1 MHLVCKG
8 NRVIIMGNSF
18 SHEEGSEDEEV
29 QVQEKQFAVQNGSVP
44 LQNATLVKVIPS
56 TDQVDGK
63 KVTQQKSIISSTQ
76 KTIVFSPISN
86 GEIDSKPPAPT
97 AQSKFRLSISRPPS
111 GRTIFQV
118 NGLEGEKVKTA
129 VPSEEPL
136 ITENQNGT
144 PVVLETSVTNA
155 SNAGIQNQ
163 PPPSA
168 IAISAATP
176 PSVAATN
183 EPPLAASLSNE
194 LETPTKPKEISF
206 FERIFMPEKKVQ
218 IEEPQQPQLEE
229 NEEAGIMVEQNA
241 GLQSMP
247 LTSNAQAQ
255 NIDEFNQEA
264 GKEFSSELTTNQEN
278 HNSPITLE
286 ASLPAPPSPEAHPVM
301 SFFKT
306 LVSPNKSVLKSE
318 EESKKDSDDK
328 KKENGGLRKSSSRK
342 EKAKSLPQQTA
353 ESEAKSTKKSESPK
367 SRTLSRLFGHKSK
380 KGEELTSGNKVVEEK
395 PVAVTINS
403 EQPSPEQIL
412 TQDTILSEPNVQLQ
426 ISAPASKDEGKAA
439 KESTPRP
446 RPFWRKSFKGEPPT
460 TKQEENVEE
469 EQPVATLTINSVSAA
484 PEQIVDQNIVSAEPN
499 VQIEI
504 PSQTSDSDRK
514 EEKETTPE
522 RPRPFWRKSFKGDP
536 AVPKIQENVEEQQ
549 PEVAITVNSDSAAP
563 EQQLNLEMKPIAAN
577 GQPEIPNQPLSN
589 YEKAEK
595 ESSPQRP
602 VPFWR
607 KSFKGHPQPVKNEE
621 NSLKEEP
628 EAEPITENAS
638 AEKEAKA
645 DAQVQAATSSGKG
658 QESPDKG
665 KKAEDGKNTKPKL
678 MMFFKQLSVIGDG
691 GNGNSEEVNEK
702 STDQSKLDLT
712 DGTEATKPEKTVVSA
727 VVEPPPPAP
736 KIKENQKEKKVVVE
750 KMTKQESKDM
760 PEAVSPTQQQASNLA
775 LVQNG
780 SDATKDGQ
788 LKRTEKRQSLG
799 NFFKAIGPKR
809 LSDAAVQ
816 TDPVCIVPAEK
827 AK

>member
-1 MHLVCKG
+1 MTCTYVTQTI
-8 NRVIIMGNSF
+8 VIIMGNSF

-460 TKQEENVEE
+460 TKQEEN
-469 EQPVATLTINSVSAA
+469 
-484 PEQIVDQNIVSAEPN
+484 
-499 VQIEI
+499 
-504 PSQTSDSDRK
+504 
-514 EEKETTPE
+514 
-522 RPRPFWRKSFKGDP
+522 SFKGDP
-536 AVPKIQENVEEQQ
+536 AVPKIQEN
-549 PEVAITVNSDSAAP
+549 
-563 EQQLNLEMKPIAAN
+563 
-577 GQPEIPNQPLSN
+577 
-589 YEKAEK
+589 
-595 ESSPQRP
+595 
-602 VPFWR
+602 
-607 KSFKGHPQPVKNEE
+607 SFKGHPQPVKNEE

>member
-1 MHLVCKG
+1 MQ
-8 NRVIIMGNSF
+8 RVIIMGNTLSR
-18 SHEEGSEDEEV
+18 EDGSENEDV
-29 QVQEKQFAVQNGSVP
+29 QVQEKQPEFAAQNGSVA
-44 LQNATLVKVIPS
+44 LQNATLDEVTPS

-63 KVTQQKSIISSTQ
+63 QEAQQKSIISSTE

-86 GEIDSKPPAPT
+86 GEIDSKPSAPT

-111 GRTIFQV
+111 GRTMLQV
-118 NGLEGEKVKTA
+118 SGLEGEKIKTT

-136 ITENQNGT
+136 VIENQNDT
-144 PVVLETSVTNA
+144 PVVLETSVTKA
-155 SNAGIQNQ
+155 SNTEIQNQ
-163 PPPSA
+163 SLLSA
-168 IAISAATP
+168 IAINATTP
-176 PSVAATN
+176 PSEPAIN
-183 EPPLAASLSNE
+183 EPPLAASVSNG
-194 LETPTKPKEISF
+194 LETPPKPKEISF
-206 FERIFMPEKKVQ
+206 FQRIFMAEKKVQ
-218 IEEPQQPQLEE
+218 FEEPQQPQLEE
-229 NEEAGIMVEQNA
+229 NEEAGIIVEQNA
-241 GLQSMP
+241 GLQSIP
-247 LTSNAQAQ
+247 LTNTSQTQ
-255 NIDEFNQEA
+255 
-264 GKEFSSELTTNQEN
+264 
-278 HNSPITLE
+278 
-286 ASLPAPPSPEAHPVM
+286 
-301 SFFKT
+301 
-306 LVSPNKSVLKSE
+306 VSPNKSTLKSE

-342 EKAKSLPQQTA
+342 EKAKSLQQQTA
-353 ESEAKSTKKSESPK
+353 EPEAKSPKKSDRPK

-380 KGEELTSGNKVVEEK
+380 KGDDLSSGNKVLEEQ
-395 PVAVTINS
+395 PVAVTIS
-403 EQPSPEQIL
+403 PEQPSPEQIL
-412 TQDTILSEPNVQLQ
+412 TQDTNPSEPNVQPQ

-439 KESTPRP
+439 KESIPRP
-446 RPFWRKSFKGEPPT
+446 KTFWRKSFKGDPPA

-469 EQPVATLTINSVSAA
+469 EQPVAAVTINSVNAA
-484 PEQIVDQNIVSAEPN
+484 PEQIGDQNINSAAPN

-504 PSQTSDSDRK
+504 QSQPSGSDRK
-514 EEKETTPE
+514 AEKETTPE

-536 AVPKIQENVEEQQ
+536 AVTKIQENVEEQQ
-549 PEVAITVNSDSAAP
+549 SAVALIENSDNVAP
-563 EQQLNLEMKPIAAN
+563 EQELSLETKPTAPN
-577 GQPEIPNQPLSN
+577 VQPEIPNQPISGHG
-589 YEKAEK
+589 KVEK
-595 ESSPQRP
+595 ESAPP

-607 KSFKGHPQPVKNEE
+607 KSFKGDPQPVKNEE

-628 EAEPITENAS
+628 EAEAVTENAS

-645 DAQVQAATSSGKG
+645 DAGVQAAASSGKG

-702 STDQSKLDLT
+702 STDQSSLDLT
-712 DGTEATKPEKTVVSA
+712 DGAEATKSEKTVVSA

-736 KIKENQKEKKVVVE
+736 KIKENQKEKKAGAE

-760 PEAVSPTQQQASNLA
+760 PEAVSPTQHQASDPA

-780 SDATKDGQ
+780 ADATKDGQ
-788 LKRTEKRQSLG
+788 LKKTEKRQSLG

-816 TDPVCIVPAEK
+816 TDPVCILPGEK

>member
-1 MHLVCKG
+1 MTCTYVTQTI
-8 NRVIIMGNSF
+8 VIIMGNSF

-318 EESKKDSDDK
+318 EESKKDSDD
-328 KKENGGLRKSSSRK
+328 
-342 EKAKSLPQQTA
+342 
-353 ESEAKSTKKSESPK
+353 
-367 SRTLSRLFGHKSK
+367 KSK

>member
-1 MHLVCKG
+1 MTCTYVTQTI
-8 NRVIIMGNSF
+8 VIIMGNSF

-536 AVPKIQENVEEQQ
+536 AVPKIQEN
-549 PEVAITVNSDSAAP
+549 
-563 EQQLNLEMKPIAAN
+563 
-577 GQPEIPNQPLSN
+577 
-589 YEKAEK
+589 
-595 ESSPQRP
+595 
-602 VPFWR
+602 
-607 KSFKGHPQPVKNEE
+607 SFKGHPQPVKNEE

>member
-1 MHLVCKG
+1 MQ
-8 NRVIIMGNSF
+8 RVIIMGNTLSR
-18 SHEEGSEDEEV
+18 EDGSENEDV
-29 QVQEKQFAVQNGSVP
+29 QVQEKQPEFAAQNGSVA
-44 LQNATLVKVIPS
+44 LQNATLDEVTPS

-63 KVTQQKSIISSTQ
+63 QEAQQKSIISSTE

-86 GEIDSKPPAPT
+86 GEIDSKPSAPT

-111 GRTIFQV
+111 GRTMLQV
-118 NGLEGEKVKTA
+118 SGLEGEKIKTT

-136 ITENQNGT
+136 VIENQNDT
-144 PVVLETSVTNA
+144 PVVLETSVTKA
-155 SNAGIQNQ
+155 SNTEIQNQ
-163 PPPSA
+163 SLLSA
-168 IAISAATP
+168 IAINATTP
-176 PSVAATN
+176 PSEPAIN
-183 EPPLAASLSNE
+183 EPPLAASVSNG
-194 LETPTKPKEISF
+194 LETPPKPKEISF
-206 FERIFMPEKKVQ
+206 FQRIFMAEKKVQ
-218 IEEPQQPQLEE
+218 FEEPQQPQLEE
-229 NEEAGIMVEQNA
+229 NEEAGIIVEQNA
-241 GLQSMP
+241 GLQSIP
-247 LTSNAQAQ
+247 LTNTSQTQ
-255 NIDEFNQEA
+255 NIDDFNQEA
-264 GKEFSSELTTNQEN
+264 GKEFSSELETDQEKN
-278 HNSPITLE
+278 KSPTTLE
-286 ASLPAPPSPEAHPVM
+286 ATLPAPPSPEDHPVM

-306 LVSPNKSVLKSE
+306 LVSPNKSTLKSE

-342 EKAKSLPQQTA
+342 EKAKSLQQQTA
-353 ESEAKSTKKSESPK
+353 EPEAKSPKKSDRPK

-380 KGEELTSGNKVVEEK
+380 KGDDLSSGNKVLEEQ
-395 PVAVTINS
+395 PVAVTIS
-403 EQPSPEQIL
+403 PEQPSPEQIL
-412 TQDTILSEPNVQLQ
+412 TQDTNPSEPNVQPQ

-439 KESTPRP
+439 KESIPRP
-446 RPFWRKSFKGEPPT
+446 KTFWRKSFKGDPPA

-469 EQPVATLTINSVSAA
+469 EQPVAAVTINSVNAA
-484 PEQIVDQNIVSAEPN
+484 PEQIGDQNINSAAPN

-504 PSQTSDSDRK
+504 QSQPSGSDRK
-514 EEKETTPE
+514 AEKETTPE

-536 AVPKIQENVEEQQ
+536 AVTKIQEN
-549 PEVAITVNSDSAAP
+549 
-563 EQQLNLEMKPIAAN
+563 
-577 GQPEIPNQPLSN
+577 
-589 YEKAEK
+589 
-595 ESSPQRP
+595 
-602 VPFWR
+602 
-607 KSFKGHPQPVKNEE
+607 SFKGDPQPVKNEE

-628 EAEPITENAS
+628 EAEAVTENAS

-645 DAQVQAATSSGKG
+645 DAGVQAAASSGKG

-702 STDQSKLDLT
+702 STDQSSLDLT
-712 DGTEATKPEKTVVSA
+712 DGAEATKSEKTVVSA

-736 KIKENQKEKKVVVE
+736 KIKENQKEKKAGAE

-760 PEAVSPTQQQASNLA
+760 PEAVSPTQHQASDPA

-780 SDATKDGQ
+780 ADATKDGQ
-788 LKRTEKRQSLG
+788 LKKTEKRQSLG

-816 TDPVCIVPAEK
+816 TDPVCILPGEK

>member
-1 MHLVCKG
+1 MTCTYVTQTI
-8 NRVIIMGNSF
+8 VIIMGNSF

-460 TKQEENVEE
+460 TKQEEN
-469 EQPVATLTINSVSAA
+469 
-484 PEQIVDQNIVSAEPN
+484 
-499 VQIEI
+499 
-504 PSQTSDSDRK
+504 
-514 EEKETTPE
+514 
-522 RPRPFWRKSFKGDP
+522 SFKGDP

>member
-1 MHLVCKG
+1 
-8 NRVIIMGNSF
+8 MGNTLSR
-18 SHEEGSEDEEV
+18 EDGSENEDV
-29 QVQEKQFAVQNGSVP
+29 QVQEKQPEFAAQNGSVA
-44 LQNATLVKVIPS
+44 LQNATLDEVTPS

-63 KVTQQKSIISSTQ
+63 QEAQQKSIISSTE

-86 GEIDSKPPAPT
+86 GEIDSKPSAPT

-111 GRTIFQV
+111 GRTMLQV
-118 NGLEGEKVKTA
+118 SGLEGEKIKTT

-136 ITENQNGT
+136 VIENQNDT
-144 PVVLETSVTNA
+144 PVVLETSVTKA
-155 SNAGIQNQ
+155 SNTEIQNQ
-163 PPPSA
+163 SLLSA
-168 IAISAATP
+168 IAINATTP
-176 PSVAATN
+176 PSEPAIN
-183 EPPLAASLSNE
+183 EPPLAASVSNG
-194 LETPTKPKEISF
+194 LETPPKPKEISF
-206 FERIFMPEKKVQ
+206 FQRIFMAEKKVQ
-218 IEEPQQPQLEE
+218 FEEPQQPQLEE
-229 NEEAGIMVEQNA
+229 NEEAGIIVEQNA
-241 GLQSMP
+241 GLQSIP
-247 LTSNAQAQ
+247 LTNTSQTQ
-255 NIDEFNQEA
+255 NIDDFNQEA
-264 GKEFSSELTTNQEN
+264 GKEFSSELETDQEKN
-278 HNSPITLE
+278 KSPTTLE
-286 ASLPAPPSPEAHPVM
+286 ATLPAPPSPEDHPVM

-306 LVSPNKSVLKSE
+306 LVSPNKSTLKSE

-342 EKAKSLPQQTA
+342 EKAKSLQQQTA
-353 ESEAKSTKKSESPK
+353 EPEAKSPKKSDRPK

-380 KGEELTSGNKVVEEK
+380 KGDDLSSGNKVLEEQ
-395 PVAVTINS
+395 PVAVTIS
-403 EQPSPEQIL
+403 PEQPSPEQIL
-412 TQDTILSEPNVQLQ
+412 TQDTNPSEPNVQPQ

-439 KESTPRP
+439 KESIPRP
-446 RPFWRKSFKGEPPT
+446 KTFWRKSFKGDPPA

-469 EQPVATLTINSVSAA
+469 EQPVAAVTINSVNAA
-484 PEQIVDQNIVSAEPN
+484 PEQIGDQNINSAAPN

-504 PSQTSDSDRK
+504 QSQPSGSDRK
-514 EEKETTPE
+514 AEKETTPE

-536 AVPKIQENVEEQQ
+536 AVTKIQENVEEQQ
-549 PEVAITVNSDSAAP
+549 SAVALIENSDNVAP
-563 EQQLNLEMKPIAAN
+563 EQELSLETKPTAPN
-577 GQPEIPNQPLSN
+577 VQPEIPNQPISGHG
-589 YEKAEK
+589 KVEK
-595 ESSPQRP
+595 ESAPP

-607 KSFKGHPQPVKNEE
+607 KSFKGDPQPVKNEE

-628 EAEPITENAS
+628 EAEAVTENAS

-645 DAQVQAATSSGKG
+645 DAGVQAAASSGKG

-702 STDQSKLDLT
+702 STDQSSLDLT
-712 DGTEATKPEKTVVSA
+712 DGAEATKSEKTVVSA

-736 KIKENQKEKKVVVE
+736 KIKENQKEKKAGAE

-760 PEAVSPTQQQASNLA
+760 PEAVSPTQHQASDPA

-780 SDATKDGQ
+780 ADATKDGQ
-788 LKRTEKRQSLG
+788 LKKTEKRQSLG

-816 TDPVCIVPAEK
+816 TDPVCILPGEK

>member
-1 MHLVCKG
+1 MTCTYVTQTI
-8 NRVIIMGNSF
+8 VIIMGNSF

-328 KKENGGLRKSSSRK
+328 
-342 EKAKSLPQQTA
+342 
-353 ESEAKSTKKSESPK
+353 
-367 SRTLSRLFGHKSK
+367 SK
-380 KGEELTSGNKVVEEK
+380 KGEELTSGNK
-395 PVAVTINS
+395 
-403 EQPSPEQIL
+403 
-412 TQDTILSEPNVQLQ
+412 